1 MTAADLRAIIVDVA
15 ELTLEDAQARAEQE
29 LSTLTV
35 DDWTN
40 FLIIGGIS
48 LFGVWVMT
56 IGERTGGDDE
66 DDEDVCA
73 LCGEAIDPAVGAV
86 FPAARAQRR
95 LGLHPGEA
103 VCRRCARAYR
113 ARG

>member
-35 DDWTN
+35 DDW
-40 FLIIGGIS
+40 
-48 LFGVWVMT
+48 T